1 MKREEYE
8 QRKRRLE
15 TQLQEGIDLLKAG
28 FRDQLRALEMVWT
41 TTAEEEEIPPQ
52 APAEAS
58 REVPPA
64 ALVQTSAAPQPA
76 ESSRPRQ
83 KRGQLWKDID
93 AALDHLPQ
101 VFNRH
106 HLVKA
111 LGYEPDRASL
121 HRVMKGLVAQGVIRL
136 KAPSVGKYPA
146 DYEIIYDEEE
156 EESTSEGPAEEKI
169 PAS

>member
-8 QRKRRLE
+8 KRKRRLE
-15 TQLQEGIDLLKAG
+15 TQLQEGIELLKAG
-28 FRDQLRALEMVWT
+28 FRDQLRTLEMVWT
-41 TTAEEEEIPPQ
+41 TTAEEEETPPQ
-52 APAEAS
+52 APAEAR
-58 REVPPA
+58 REERPA
-64 ALVQTSAAPQPA
+64 ALDQTPAAPQPP

-93 AALDHLPQ
+93 AALEHLPQ

-121 HRVMKGLVAQGVIRL
+121 HRVMKGLVEHGVIRL
-136 KAPSVGKYPA
+136 KAQSVGKYPA

-156 EESTSEGPAEEKI
+156 EESASAATAEEKT